1 MLGLPDLRRGL
12 NTILMAYMLVVGVI
26 LAAVGI
32 IFVLII
38 ETKGAEPTSKVVEN
52 ASTVIFAL
60 LLIVPLVFLF
70 SLALVIRGKWLCLS
84 AAPEQYHAKWMM
96 FLSILCIVA
105 GPLLNTGG
113 FFIGDDT
120 PADPTRPPTKAISVA
135 HVQHEF
141 EKYKHGMPELST
153 RDYVK
158 LAGEGIGMLS
168 SVFFVLFLRA
178 VAMAWGFPLL
188 ARFAELYLMFI
199 ALLVFGSIILILK
212 PAIMLIHPQLLLAV
226 VAGWL
231 LAGPCYFVL
240 ILSTSIGISY
250 LLGRGSRERL
260 EPTPVAPIVSP
271 LASLPPIE

>member
-1 MLGLPDLRRGL
+1 MLGLPDLRKGL

-26 LAAVGI
+26 FASVGI
-32 IFVLII
+32 IIILII
-38 ETKGAEPTSKVVEN
+38 ETKESAPASKVVEN

-60 LLIVPLVFLF
+60 LLIVPLVALF
-70 SLALVIRGKWLCLS
+70 SLAMVIRGKWLCLS
-84 AAPEQYHAKWMM
+84 SAPEQYHAKWMM

-113 FFIGDDT
+113 FLIGDEK
-120 PADPTRPPTKAISVA
+120 PPDPTRPPAKSISVA
-135 HVQHEF
+135 HIEHEF

-153 RDYVK
+153 RAYVK

-188 ARFAELYLMFI
+188 ARFSELYLMFI
-199 ALLVFGSIILILK
+199 ALLVFGSIVLVLK
-212 PAIMLIHPQLLLAV
+212 PAIILTNPQLLLAV

-231 LAGPCYFVL
+231 LAGPCYFAL
-240 ILSTSIGISY
+240 ILSTSIGVSY
-250 LLGRGSRERL
+250 LLARGSREHH
-260 EPTPVAPIVSP
+260 EPAPVAPVVSP